1 MSSDR
6 GPGGYDRE
14 SLEFARVLTFSDGL
28 FAIAMTLLVV
38 GIEVPDIPD
47 TENVGEL

>member
-1 MSSDR
+1 MSSDS

-28 FAIAMTLLVV
+28 FAIADRWKPE
-38 GIEVPDIPD
+38 GAD
-47 TENVGEL
+47 ELFS